1 MSFYFTFNSKK
12 STDFGIKIVSS
23 GHLQSPTRRFEQI
36 SIPGRTGD
44 LIVDEGC
51 YNNISFNIEGTIS
64 TQKRQTIAEAQTKLE
79 EWLQSSI
86 GYRTPEWLHS
96 SIGYQNMSFS
106 DGVNLKSVCTGI
118 ALTPILS
125 NFAEITLQFSAY
137 KEHSL

>member
-51 YNNISFNIEGTIS
+51 YNNISFNIEGTLS
-64 TQKRQTIAEAQTKLE
+64 THQGRTIAEAQTKIE
-79 EWLQSSI
+79 
-86 GYRTPEWLHS
+86 EWLHS

>member
-12 STDFGIKIVSS
+12 STDFGIIIVSS

-86 GYRTPEWLHS
+86 GY
-96 SIGYQNMSFS
+96 QNMSFS

-137 KEHSL
+137 KER

>member
-51 YNNISFNIEGTIS
+51 YNNISFNIEGTLS
-64 TQKRQTIAEAQTKLE
+64 TQKGRTIAEAQTKLE
-79 EWLQSSI
+79 EWLQ
-86 GYRTPEWLHS
+86 S

-137 KEHSL
+137 KER

>member
-44 LIVDEGC
+44 IIVDEGC

-79 EWLQSSI
+79 EWLQ
-86 GYRTPEWLHS
+86 S

-137 KEHSL
+137 KER

>member
-1 MSFYFTFNSKK
+1 MSFYFVFNAKK

-51 YNNISFNIEGTIS
+51 YNNIAFDVEGTILIP
-64 TQKRQTIAEAQTKLE
+64 KGQTIAQSQTKIE
-79 EWLQSSI
+79 EWLQ
-86 GYRTPEWLHS
+86 S

-106 DGVNLKSVCTGI
+106 DGVNLKAICTGI
-118 ALTPILS
+118 ALTPIMT

-137 KEHSL
+137 KER

>member
-86 GYRTPEWLHS
+86 GY
-96 SIGYQNMSFS
+96 QNMSFS
-106 DGVNLKSVCTGI
+106 DSVNLKSVCTGI

-137 KEHSL
+137 KER